1 MKILIGILATVTM
14 VGCSSAP
21 KKMAKPYCNT
31 SQEITVRD
39 GKNVS
44 SETVVS
50 CNDDPVAQFNIKKVG
65 ISKKCFNDTQRI
77 QLPNGRIIVNEA
89 YACQKPD
96 GTWIHINPN

>member
-1 MKILIGILATVTM
+1 MKTLIIASILILA
-14 VGCSSAP
+14 GCTSTP
-21 KKMAKPYCNT
+21 PKMARPYCNT
-31 SQEITVRD
+31 SQEVTVRN
-39 GKNVS
+39 GERVS

-65 ISKKCFNDTQRI
+65 ISKRCFNDTQRI

>member
-1 MKILIGILATVTM
+1 MMKALLILSALVLA
-14 VGCSSAP
+14 GCSSTP
-21 KKMAKPYCNT
+21 PKMAKPYCNT
-31 SQEITVRD
+31 SQEITVKN
-39 GKNVS
+39 GQNVS
-44 SETVVS
+44 SETVIS

>member
-1 MKILIGILATVTM
+1 MKSLIVLAVIGL
-14 VGCSSAP
+14 VGCSSTP
-21 KKMAKPYCNT
+21 TKMAKPYCNT
-31 SQEITVRD
+31 SQEIKVKD

-65 ISKKCFNDTQRI
+65 LSQKCFNDSRWI
-77 QLPNGRIIVNEA
+77 QLPNGKPIYNES

-96 GTWIHINPN
+96 GNWVHIKPN